1 MAKDGTKRGTK
12 KIPIDWDYVID
23 MLQKQAS
30 GEAIAQA
37 LGIDNLTL
45 YRRCTEEHGM
55 SFTDFKAKHRVTGL
69 HKLRSK
75 MFDTAINDGNVQL
88 MIFLSKNVL
97 GMAEKQEQVITVK
110 EWSTSWGNT
119 DENTNTG
126 EDLYDSEP
134 TDY

>member
-1 MAKDGTKRGTK
+1 MAKDGTKRGAK
-12 KIPIDWDYVID
+12 SIPIDWDYVID

-30 GEAIAQA
+30 GEAIAQS

-45 YRRCTEEHGM
+45 YSRCTKEQGM
-55 SFTDFKAKHRVTGL
+55 GFTEFKAKHRVTGL

-110 EWSTSWGNT
+110 EWSTSWGGDTNNT
-119 DENTNTG
+119 STEN
-126 EDLYDSEP
+126 DSED
-134 TDY
+134 TQDVDF